1 MKNSSSNSKPVLP
14 ARRLDSVKE
23 YYFSKKL
30 KEIAQLNANGA
41 DIISLGIGGPDRP
54 PHRDVID
61 TLCSEAAVPSNHS
74 YQPYV
79 GIPQLRQAFAA
90 WYLRFYGVSLD
101 ANSEIQPLIGSKE
114 GILHTTLA
122 FVNPG
127 DGVLVPNPGYP
138 TYSSVSRL
146 AEAEIFTYDL
156 LESNNWQPDFDQ
168 LEAMPL
174 DKIKLMWV
182 NYPNMPT
189 GAQASMELF
198 QRLVDFGKRHGIVI
212 VNDNPY
218 SFILHE
224 KPVSILSV
232 PGAKDIAIEMNSMSK
247 SHNMAGWRI
256 GMLASNPQFIQWI
269 LKVKSNIDSGQFKPM
284 MLAAV
289 KALEA
294 PDSWYEDV
302 NATYS
307 RRRKIAEKIMATL
320 GCSFDPRQ
328 GGLFLWG
335 KIADDMESAEAVSD
349 MLLYDARVFIT
360 PGFIFGS
367 NGNRYI
373 RISLCATEEKM
384 NEALER
390 IIEMKNKQ

>member
-101 ANSEIQPLIGSKE
+101 ANTEIQPLIGSKE

-232 PGAKDIAIEMNSMSK
+232 PGAKDIAIEMNSLSK

-256 GMLASNPQFIQWI
+256 GMLDSNPQFIQWI

>member
-1 MKNSSSNSKPVLP
+1 MKNSRSNSKPIAP

-90 WYLRFYGVSLD
+90 WYLHYYGVSLD
-101 ANSEIQPLIGSKE
+101 TNSEIQPLIGSKE

-224 KPVSILSV
+224 KPLSILSV